1 MKVLLVAPN
10 PFFRERGTPIAVRTL
25 CKTLCEAGHSVDLLT
40 YHIGE
45 DVRIPGLSICRIP
58 RVPFIREVPIGFSW
72 RKVVCDLMLSVKLL
86 SRVVRGNYDVI
97 HAVEESV
104 YPSLLARHL
113 RRITLIY
120 DMDSSLADQL
130 LEKWAFLAP
139 MKKVFYSLER
149 VAIRGSDGVVAVCDE
164 LAERALSCDP
174 NKRVTVLRDVPLE
187 SDPFGEPAEDLR
199 ETCAIRGL
207 LMLYVGNL
215 EHYQGMDL
223 LLDGFARA
231 QPAQQMSLVVI
242 GGQRADIERYRSKA
256 EALGLKDSVHF
267 LGPKP
272 IGQLSGYLR
281 QASILA
287 SPRLTGNNTPMKI
300 YSYLA
305 AGKAILATN
314 IASHTQVMD
323 SSCAVLVE
331 PTPEGQ
337 AAGIERLASDEQLR
351 ERLGD
356 AAKALAKSRYSIDVF
371 KKTVTDE
378 YYFLEHGVLT

>member
-1 MKVLLVAPN
+1 
-10 PFFRERGTPIAVRTL
+10 
-25 CKTLCEAGHSVDLLT
+25 
-40 YHIGE
+40 
-45 DVRIPGLSICRIP
+45 
-58 RVPFIREVPIGFSW
+58 
-72 RKVVCDLMLSVKLL
+72 
-86 SRVVRGNYDVI
+86 
-97 HAVEESV
+97 
-104 YPSLLARHL
+104 
-113 RRITLIY
+113 
-120 DMDSSLADQL
+120 MDSSLADQL

-149 VAIRGSDGVVAVCDE
+149 LAIRGSDGVVAVCDE

-242 GGQRADIERYRSKA
+242 GGQRDDIERYRSKA